1 MKKIFTSN
9 ILKIIAFISMFLDH
23 TGKILEI
30 FYVNNTTISIISY
43 IFSIIG
49 RITFPIIIF
58 LLIEGFNHTSS
69 LKKYF
74 LRLGTMAIIIGL
86 SEIIIST
93 SINIRGASLLFDFGN
108 IFIDL
113 ILSLLF
119 LYLIN
124 DKSITKK
131 LLSLVVIAY
140 FVVSLLLQNDT
151 IYLSSNLKNIFSGF
165 MPQYSFMTP
174 IILIIY
180 IGIFKTIKH
189 FKFDNFSEN
198 EISSFDS
205 NAFLLEIR
213 KYSFILSII
222 IFSLLS
228 YIFTYIDFD
237 LNMNFSL
244 GTYFFLS
251 TPFIYL
257 YNGKEGKKSPLIKT
271 AYYLFYPLH
280 ISLIYLIVFLI
291 NL

>member
-30 FYVNNTTISIISY
+30 FYVNNTTISTISY

-74 LRLGTMAIIIGL
+74 LRLGIMAIIIGL

-140 FVVSLLLQNDT
+140 FVVSLLIQNET
-151 IYLSSNLKNIFSGF
+151 IYI
-165 MPQYSFMTP
+165 
-174 IILIIY
+174 
-180 IGIFKTIKH
+180 
-189 FKFDNFSEN
+189 
-198 EISSFDS
+198 
-205 NAFLLEIR
+205 
-213 KYSFILSII
+213 
-222 IFSLLS
+222 
-228 YIFTYIDFD
+228 
-237 LNMNFSL
+237 
-244 GTYFFLS
+244 
-251 TPFIYL
+251 
-257 YNGKEGKKSPLIKT
+257 
-271 AYYLFYPLH
+271 
-280 ISLIYLIVFLI
+280 
-291 NL
+291 

>member
-9 ILKIIAFISMFLDH
+9 ILKIITFISMFLDH

-30 FYVNNTTISIISY
+30 FYVNNTTISTISY

-74 LRLGTMAIIIGL
+74 LRLGIMAIIIGL

-140 FVVSLLLQNDT
+140 FVVSLLLQNET
-151 IYLSSNLKNIFSGF
+151 IYISSNLKNIFSGF

-228 YIFTYIDFD
+228 YIFTYVDVD

-257 YNGKEGKKSPLIKT
+257 YNGNEGKN
-271 AYYLFYPLH
+271 LH
-280 ISLIYLIVFLI
+280 L
-291 NL
+291 